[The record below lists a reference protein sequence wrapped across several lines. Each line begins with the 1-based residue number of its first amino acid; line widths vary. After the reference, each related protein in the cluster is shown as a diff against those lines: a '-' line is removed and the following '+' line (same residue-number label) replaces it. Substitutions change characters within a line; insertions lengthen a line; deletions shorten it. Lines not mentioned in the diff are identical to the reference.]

1 VIHIKNINISEI
13 EIYKNEAKKA
23 GLVFCKNTIY
33 YGLYNDNELLAFT
46 GILFYKNKAIF
57 KNHYVP
63 EENRGKGY
71 FKILFDFSIKICK
84 ELNINIVEATCTN
97 MSIKEYYKRG
107 FIDIKKYKYYTKVKN
122 ENI

>member
-1 VIHIKNINISEI
+1 M
-13 EIYKNEAKKA
+13 
-23 GLVFCKNTIY
+23 
-33 YGLYNDNELLAFT
+33 
-46 GILFYKNKAIF
+46 
-57 KNHYVP
+57 P